1 MNRHSAMILTL
12 ISLISFCNA
21 YGFSEEF
28 DLRTLD
34 GKSSIQGQID
44 FPENCSRDS
53 YKAALLVGGT
63 GLYYRNMYLGL
74 SGTKLDFIFKDLS
87 EILTEKCV
95 AVVRYDYRGVTCD
108 LVDDATIEAC
118 LDQEVRKKVDG
129 ETLLQDIQLVYD
141 YAKNHHRIDK
151 KSIVVHAYSEG
162 SINISRLIKRG
173 KIKPRGLVFVGGVT
187 ESAASLLRWQFVGRS
202 VDLAFAFDANGDGLL
217 TNFEIISGYKGSFF
231 DENEIPLLFLM
242 SPTGIWNR
250 FTLKQ
255 FFNNQYMMIAKGTLA
270 TPSHFPYR
278 HKDLIYSSV
287 GWWQTWFSDTEPVVK
302 KLANYRGKI
311 TYFNGTQDSQAPGKR
326 QLNFLKN
333 YTPRMKSMPEF
344 NLIEGKGHLLS
355 DHPEFGPLDLD
366 QKEKVINAILKS
378 F

>member
-1 MNRHSAMILTL
+1 MIFVL
-12 ISLISFCNA
+12 ISLISFWNV

-34 GKSSIQGQID
+34 GRSSIQGQID
-44 FPENCSRDS
+44 FPENCSRQR
-53 YKAALLVGGT
+53 YKAVFLVGGT

-87 EILTEKCV
+87 EILTKECV

-108 LVDDATIEAC
+108 LVDDATIKAC
-118 LDQEVRKKVDG
+118 LDQEVRKEVDG
-129 ETLLQDIQLVYD
+129 ETLLEDIQLVYD
-141 YAKNHHRIDK
+141 FAKNHRHINGK
-151 KSIVVHAYSEG
+151 KIVVHAYSEG
-162 SINISRLIKRG
+162 SINISRLIKR
-173 KIKPRGLVFVGGVT
+173 KKMTPRGLVFVGGVT
-187 ESAASLLRWQFVGRS
+187 ESAASLLQWQFVGRS
-202 VDLAFAFDANGDGLL
+202 VDQAFTMDANGNGILS
-217 TNFEIISGYKGSFF
+217 NFEILAGYQGSFF
-231 DENEIPLLFLM
+231 EENEIPLLILM

-250 FTLKQ
+250 LALEQ
-255 FFNNQYMMIAKGTLA
+255 SFNLQHDIIAKSILA

-278 HKDLIYSSV
+278 HKDLVYSSM
-287 GWWQTWFSDTEPVVK
+287 GWWQTWFADSEPVVK
-302 KLANYRGKI
+302 KLAKYRGPI
-311 TYFNGTQDSQAPGKR
+311 TYFNGTLDTQAPGRR

-333 YTPRMKSMPEF
+333 YTPRMTSMPRF

-366 QKEKVINAILKS
+366 LKEKVINAILKS